1 MSESHPAER
10 RRIVVIGAGQAGL
23 SAAHGLR
30 RAGLIP
36 HVDLEVLDANPGPGG
51 AWSHRWDAL
60 TFDRAHGLHD
70 LPGFPLGTPDPEEPA
85 REVVKRYYGA
95 YEDREQLEVLRPWR
109 VTSVERTAEPAP
121 DLPGPRPRFLVTAQ
135 HGAAKEHAAS
145 KGHAASKET
154 RTFLADAVISA
165 TGTWDKPFI
174 PTHAG
179 HFAGRQ
185 LTTRGFVSPD
195 EFTGQRVLVV
205 GGGASAAQFIM
216 LLRRNG
222 VDTVWSTRTAPRFT
236 EQPFGPAWGRGV
248 EHRVSARV
256 RAGLP
261 PLSVVAETGLQTDLY
276 REGIDA
282 GWMES
287 RGAIRRLLP
296 HGVVFAD
303 GTTEEVDAILW
314 ATGFRASLDHLA
326 PLRLRT
332 PGGGIRMMPDDVS
345 VASAPGL
352 ALVGYGPS
360 ASTLG
365 ATRAGRKASR
375 AVLTLTESN

>member
-1 MSESHPAER
+1 MTESHPTEQR
-10 RRIVVIGAGQAGL
+10 RVVVIGAGQAGL

-30 RAGLIP
+30 RAGLVP

-70 LPGFPLGTPDPEEPA
+70 LPGFPLGTPNPEEPA

-95 YEDREQLEVLRPWR
+95 YEDKEQLEVLRPWR
-109 VTSVERTAEPAP
+109 VTSVERTEDAAP
-121 DLPGPRPRFLVTAQ
+121 QRPGARPRFVVTAERAT
-135 HGAAKEHAAS
+135 AARGRGIS
-145 KGHAASKET
+145 

-174 PTHAG
+174 PTYPG
-179 HFAGRQ
+179 HFEGRQ
-185 LTTRGFVSPD
+185 LTTRGFTSPQ
-195 EFTGQRVLVV
+195 EFDGMRVLVV

-216 LLRRNG
+216 LLRRHG
-222 VDTVWSTRTAPRFT
+222 VDTVWSTRTPPRFT
-236 EQPFGPAWGRGV
+236 DQPFGQEWGRGV
-248 EHRVSARV
+248 EHRVSERV

-276 REGIDA
+276 QDGIDA
-282 GWMES
+282 GWLES
-287 RGAIRRLLP
+287 RGAIRHLLP
-296 HGVVFAD
+296 HGVRFED
-303 GTTEEVDAILW
+303 GTSAEVEVILW

-326 PLRLRT
+326 PLHLRT
-332 PGGGIRMMPDDVS
+332 PGGGIRMLPDDVS

-365 ATRAGRKASR
+365 ATRAGRKAAR
-375 AVLTLTESN
+375 AALEISAEPAPATSAI